1 MTGPLHCLL
10 EDDHVRL
17 DGLLR
22 RSLEGAGQASID
34 MASYEA
40 FRAGLLRHIGMEEKI
55 LFKEA
60 ARVAGKPLAIAAQLR
75 ADHGALASLLVPTPT
90 RDVLTAIRQILEEHN
105 PLEEGAGGAY
115 ELCDQLLAGEADRVI
130 ARLRATPEVPLATH
144 VDGPRVHEHIA
155 NLMRA
160 RLPRH

>member
-1 MTGPLHCLL
+1 MPGPLQRLL

-17 DGLLR
+17 DGWLR
-22 RSLEGAGQASID
+22 RSLESAGQGAID
-34 MASYEA
+34 MESYQA
-40 FRAGLLRHIGMEEKI
+40 FRAGLLRHIAMEEKV

-90 RDVLTAIRQILEEHN
+90 RDILTAIGRILDEHN

-115 ELCDQLLAGEADRVI
+115 EQCDQLLADQADSVI
-130 ARLRATPEVPLATH
+130 ARLGATPEVPLAPH
-144 VDGPRVHEHIA
+144 VDGPRVHDHIA

-160 RLPRH
+160 RMQRP